1 MDKKILNVGVISC
14 SGMAEGHMKGVIA
27 HPQAKLVAVC
37 DIDLEKAKTVAERRG
52 VDRVYQDYKELLAQP
67 DIDAVIIVTPDHLHR
82 EMAIDA
88 LEAGKHVLCEKPL
101 ALNRDDLNA
110 IAAAVKKSDKK
121 FMVGQICRYTPAF
134 KATKEIID
142 RGEIGDVVFVETE
155 YAHNYEKI
163 LKACEDWKSDPA
175 RWRSNPER
183 NGVVGGGCH
192 AVDLLRWLVGA
203 DPEEVRAYSTK
214 KIFTDLPYDDTHIA
228 LMKFPNNVMAKV
240 FVSVSCKRNYT
251 MRTAVYG
258 TKGTIVCDNKNSTME
273 IYRSE
278 IAGATEGSLIPNKP
292 NSEVAVRF
300 PITIANHNAAAEF
313 EEFASIILE
322 DKEVTTTVF
331 EGAKSVAAC
340 FAICEAAEKGQPV
353 VPDYNF

>member
-14 SGMAEGHMKGVIA
+14 SSMAEGHMKGVIA

-134 KATKEIID
+134 KAAKEIID
-142 RGEIGDVVFVETE
+142 RGEIGDLMFVESE
-155 YAHNYEKI
+155 YAHDYEKI
-163 LKACEDWKSDPA
+163 LKPGNWRWDPL
-175 RWRSNPER
+175 R

-192 AVDLLRWLVGA
+192 AVDLLRWVAG
-203 DPEEVRAYSTK
+203 DPEEVQAYSNH
-214 KIFTDLPYDDTHIA
+214 KIFDPALPYDDTTIA
-228 LMKFPNNVMAKV
+228 IMKFPNNVIGKV
-240 FVSVSCKRNYT
+240 FVSVACKREYT
-251 MRTAVYG
+251 MRSLFYG
-258 TKGTIVCDNKNSTME
+258 TKGTIICDNQSNKFQLFRSSINGHDEPAVHPTKLN
-273 IYRSE
+273 SE
-278 IAGATEGSLIPNKP
+278 IPVEIP
-292 NSEVAVRF
+292 VA
-300 PITIANHNAAAEF
+300 INNHNAAAEF
-313 EEFASIILE
+313 DEFANIILN
-322 DKEVTTTVF
+322 DKEVTTTVY
-331 EGAKSVAAC
+331 EGAKTVAAC
-340 FAICEAAEKGQPV
+340 FAIVEAAETGKV
-353 VPDYNF
+353 VAPDYNF